1 MGATGQRLR
10 YLREK
15 SGKSQEEVARILG
28 ISRPAYVAYETGRTT
43 PSRKLKELAS
53 LFNVSTDFIL
63 GNEPISE
70 SGSTD
75 LLRIVKKDANL
86 VPRIGVIACGT
97 PILAEQN
104 IEGYEYLRS
113 DIQADFALVAKGDS
127 MQDARICDGDVIF
140 VKQQDDVENG
150 EIAAV
155 MIDGEATLKRIYHT
169 GDTITLAP
177 ANPKYPPMVYS
188 KDNCQQFKIL
198 GRVVCVQIRF

>member
-1 MGATGQRLR
+1 MIGQQLKK
-10 YLREK
+10 L
-15 SGKSQEEVARILG
+15 
-28 ISRPAYVAYETGRTT
+28 
-43 PSRKLKELAS
+43 RKLHGGMSQAELADF
-53 LFNVSTDFIL
+53 LGVSQQAVGQWERGKNKPEYAMLCKIASFFGVTTDFLL
-63 GNEPISE
+63 GDIIE

-113 DIQADFALVAKGDS
+113 DIQADFALVANGDS
-127 MQDARICDGDVIF
+127 MQGARICDGDIVFI
-140 VKQQDDVENG
+140 KQQEDVEDG
-150 EIAAV
+150 QIAAV

-177 ANPKYPPMVYS
+177 ANPKYPPKVYS

-198 GRVVCVQIRF
+198 GLVVCVQIRF